1 MRKIETLDEFDKKI
15 LSELQLEGRLAFSE
29 LADRVGLS
37 KTPCLN
43 RVKRLERSGVIRR
56 YRADLDPAQIEKA
69 HIVYVQVSLSNT
81 KRASLDAFNKAVKAI
96 PEIMSC
102 HMMAGGYDYL
112 LKVRTKDMSAYR
124 QFLGDTI
131 SMLPGVDKTSSFPV
145 MEQVKESSVYVL

>member
-1 MRKIETLDEFDKKI
+1 MRKTETLDAFDKKI
-15 LSELQLEGRLAFSE
+15 LGELQLDGRLAFSE

-56 YRADLDPAQIEKA
+56 YRADLDPARIEKA
-69 HIVYVQVSLSNT
+69 HVVYVQIILSNT
-81 KRASLDAFNKAVKAI
+81 KRAALDAFNTAVKEI

-124 QFLGDTI
+124 QFLGDTL

-145 MEQVKESSVYVL
+145 MEQVKESNVFEL

>member
-1 MRKIETLDEFDKKI
+1 MRKTETLDEYDRKI
-15 LSELQLEGRLAFSE
+15 LGELQLDGRLAFSE
-29 LADRVGLS
+29 LAERVGLS

-56 YRADLDPAQIEKA
+56 YRADLDPARIEKA
-69 HIVYVQVSLSNT
+69 HVVYVQVSLSNT
-81 KRASLDAFNKAVKAI
+81 KRAALDAFNTAVKEI

-112 LKVRTKDMSAYR
+112 LKVRTKDMAAYR
-124 QFLGDTI
+124 QFLGDTL

-145 MEQVKESSVYVL
+145 MEQVKESNVFQL